1 MLETMYPAAVN
12 SKQTE
17 LAEAIGD
24 AQTSFTVLDGSVLP
38 PAPNLLTLGTD
49 ESAETVLYTGKTG
62 NEITGVTRGFEGG
75 AKSWAAGTKLA
86 RYFTAYDHD
95 TFQENITDLD
105 QRLSDI
111 VIPPASLTEQGIVML
126 SKSTTGS
133 RDDVAATESAVAAAF
148 QYGVERKAEVV
159 AALNSI
165 GVPASTSESWDSL
178 ITKTADIL
186 RAVGDAGPTDVRAG
200 KIFSNSEQINI
211 VGTLPERTTD
221 ILTIIPGVITKTN
234 PAGIYGGDIIVPGEP
249 NLVPG
254 NILVGKTIYD
264 VAGGFKPTEFK
275 ELPNMLDVS
284 YTGPYPNENPIF
296 QELMKVNDSGKTLV
310 KASSSLSIS
319 STALVNTKV
328 ATKLHLCVKDASGKW
343 VSKCELWWSSG
354 VDYPS
359 STYTTMRYLNDLYI
373 DVVAKTIT
381 YKYSSYVDMTSSTVR
396 VDPISAGSLTGL
408 TLCMS
413 TSSTASS
420 NTNGSMSRF
429 RAPAGTLI
437 IGY

>member
-12 SKQTE
+12 SRQTE
-17 LAEAIGD
+17 LAEAID
-24 AQTSFTVLDGSVLP
+24 DTQTSFTVLDGSVLP

-49 ESAETVLYTGKTG
+49 ESAETVLYTGKTD
-62 NEITGVTRGFEGG
+62 NEITGVTRGFESG
-75 AKSWAAGTKLA
+75 AVSWAAGTKLA
-86 RYFTAYDHD
+86 RFFTAHDHD
-95 TFQENITDLD
+95 TFRENIADLD

-186 RAVGDAGPTDVRAG
+186 RAVGDAEPSDVRAG
-200 KIFSNSEQINI
+200 KSFSNTEKIDI

-221 ILTIIPGVITKTN
+221 ILTITPGVITKTN

-249 NLVPG
+249 NLVSG

-264 VAGGFKPTEFK
+264 VSGSFKPTEFK
-275 ELPNMLDVS
+275 ELPNMLDVT
-284 YTGPYPNENPIF
+284 YMGPYTNDNPVF
-296 QELMKVNDSGKTLV
+296 QELMKVNDSGKTLI
-310 KASSSLSIS
+310 KATSSLSLS
-319 STALVNTKV
+319 STAIVNTKV
-328 ATKLHLCVKDASGKW
+328 TTKLHLCVKDTSGKW
-343 VSKCELWWSSG
+343 VSKCELWWYTG

-359 STYTTMRYLNDLYI
+359 ATYTTTRYLNDLYI
-373 DVVAKTIT
+373 DVQAKTIT
-381 YKYSSYVDMTSSTVR
+381 YKYSSYGDMTSPSTR
-396 VDPISAGSLTGL
+396 VDSISSGSLEGL
-408 TLCMS
+408 TLCMATTS
-413 TSSTASS
+413 TISS

-429 RAPAGTLI
+429 RAPSGTLI